1 MDRACCLYPAP
12 ARRQL
17 GRVLHRTANGL
28 SLATGLSLASSGG
41 NGPADSAIRADAR
54 VPPASTH
61 GTADANGPAGCAIRA
76 DARVPPA
83 STHGTADAN
92 GPAGCAIRAD
102 ARVPP
107 AAARLWPAA
116 ARIWPAAARLRLRSA
131 YGRCAAYGS
140 ADHSARH
147 SCLAAGHQCARP
159 CARAPVCHHRTSLQT
174 GLMSM
179 HYGLR
184 SNLARRS
191 EI

>member
-41 NGPADSAIRADAR
+41 NGPADS
-54 VPPASTH
+54 
-61 GTADANGPAGCAIRA
+61 AIRA